1 MLPLIFPLQDTAP
14 PKMVY
19 SNMSLWDLGS
29 NFLAA
34 GHEIGY
40 LAQQGAAANVAN
52 LTLNRFYL
60 FVRENGPGAL
70 QQGYLHILN
79 VITLKAQ
86 EVAGQTRILLVALL
100 VVELVALAAGGFG
113 YMVVLLRAV
122 AQCRAALFTVFLFVP
137 SGLLRSLASKSVVVA
152 DLDDEGAQ
160 RKKRAASA
168 AGKSSTAGGASMGFG
183 DQASLMG
190 VGGGAMSVEGGA
202 SGLPRA
208 SADLGAPR
216 KRVSVAIKGGSVGG
230 GGRPS
235 IGNGNVSRVSFGID
249 RPAKGVGFSIE
260 GNDDAPRMPRRH
272 VSIQLDTAHDMHDGD
287 GGGNGNGN
295 GGDVE
300 DVDVFLARTRPSP
313 AVGGGGGNG
322 GVVGGSELASML
334 PFGRASID
342 SAAKQVIAR
351 LEDKSFSGTYKR
363 QISGEIDL
371 ERNIFNSKQITDTGR
386 DVYKLLWP
394 FVAWIALVM
403 MAYIISIFA
412 FQKFPADLN
421 NIKMMQRT
429 IAQTSRVT
437 FYASR
442 LALGGPTD
450 SNATKTAMQ
459 LHLASE
465 TTWLDVVYRTAL
477 YGGGTLNDS
486 YVDGSHD
493 NGDGSLFAQAQNA
506 YIVFMAVGCIRVSS
520 DVGGT
525 PWGPPCANTSSPLYQ
540 VSRHAIDPM
549 LRRHVSDAELMSLDD
564 LVALS
569 PSSSRWFYIWS
580 IARVD
585 LIDGLTTLAADLESD
600 TTVAFSTIT
609 LLQIVMVVCVV
620 VIVAVYLIFFFRPF
634 LTASFEESKRV
645 AELLAQVGLGDRGP
659 QA

>member
-1 MLPLIFPLQDTAP
+1 MA
-14 PKMVY
+14 Y
-19 SNMSLWDLGS
+19 SNMSLWDLGGS
-29 NFLAA
+29 FLTA

-86 EVAGQTRILLVALL
+86 EVADQTRMLLVALL
-100 VVELVALAAGGFG
+100 VIELVALAAGGFG

-160 RKKRAASA
+160 RKKRAASV
-168 AGKSSTAGGASMGFG
+168 AGKSSTAGGASMGGFG

-190 VGGGAMSVEGGA
+190 GGGGGMSVEGGA

-230 GGRPS
+230 GDSVAGGGGGRPS

-260 GNDDAPRMPRRH
+260 GDDEAPRLPRRH
-272 VSIQLDTAHDMHDGD
+272 VSIQLDTAHDMHEGG

-295 GGDVE
+295 DGDVE
-300 DVDVFLARTRPSP
+300 DVDVFSARTRPSP
-313 AVGGGGGNG
+313 AIGGGGNG
-322 GVVGGSELASML
+322 GGGGGSELASMP
-334 PFGRASID
+334 PFGRASMD

-403 MAYIISIFA
+403 MAYIIGIFV

-450 SNATKTAMQ
+450 SNATKAALQ
-459 LHLASE
+459 LQLASE
-465 TTWLDVVYRTAL
+465 TAWLDVVYRTAL

-493 NGDGSLFAQAQNA
+493 DGDGSLFAQAQHA
-506 YIVFMAVGCIRVSS
+506 YAVFMAVGCIRVSS

-540 VSRHAIDPM
+540 VSSHAIDPM
-549 LRRHVSDAELMSLDD
+549 LRRHVNEAELLSLDD

-585 LIDGLTTLAADLESD
+585 LIDGLTTLAADFESD

-645 AELLAQVGLGDRGP
+645 AELLAQVG
-659 QA
+659 